1 MKAVRGRRTPVTY
14 LLVGLG
20 GALGATLRYALN
32 VWSGSVFGAG
42 WPWGTMIA
50 NALGS
55 FALGVVMELGVG
67 RTIYGVDARIPLGVG
82 VLGGFTTYSSFNLE
96 VLKFWEQGQ
105 LGRAAGYASGTFVV
119 CLAFGVAGLALAR
132 AVKSGG

>member
-1 MKAVRGRRTPVTY
+1 MTY

-32 VWSGSVFGAG
+32 VWSGQLFGPG
-42 WPWGTMIA
+42 WPWGTMLA
-50 NALGS
+50 NVVGS

-82 VLGGFTTYSSFNLE
+82 VMGGFTTYSSFNLE

-105 LGRAAGYASGTFVV
+105 LGRAAAYASVTFVV
-119 CLAFGVAGLALAR
+119 CLLAGVAGLTLAR